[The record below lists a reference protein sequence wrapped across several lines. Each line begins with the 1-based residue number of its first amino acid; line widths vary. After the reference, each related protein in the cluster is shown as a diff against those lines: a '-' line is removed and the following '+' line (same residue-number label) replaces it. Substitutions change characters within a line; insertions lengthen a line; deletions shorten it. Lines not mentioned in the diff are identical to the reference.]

1 MREARMEQGQSDF
14 QILVGF
20 FYYIY
25 LFIYQ
30 HLAVPGLGCSIK
42 YLHCGMQDS
51 FVVSCEL
58 LVVTCGICF
67 PDKRLNKGSLHW
79 ECWVLAPGPP
89 GKSPK
94 PLLLIRTLIL
104 VLLNEDKW
112 ENHTNTM
119 LYWGKKVLFWT
130 IKIEDYNL

>member
-1 MREARMEQGQSDF
+1 MEQGQSDF

-67 PDKRLNKGSLHW
+67 PDKRLNKGSLH
-79 ECWVLAPGPP
+79 
-89 GKSPK
+89 
-94 PLLLIRTLIL
+94 
-104 VLLNEDKW
+104 
-112 ENHTNTM
+112 
-119 LYWGKKVLFWT
+119 
-130 IKIEDYNL
+130 